1 MQGLQKIEIELEL
14 RGVSFADLLKMCAV
28 WVTIQRRWLS
38 SDCYATCYGGT
49 DGVHA
54 GRTPGVLSWPEDTS
68 IDALRRCGEERG
80 EAKRIEQQ
88 KSAYLTVWFAVWR

>member
-80 EAKRIEQQ
+80 KAKRIEQQ
-88 KSAYLTVWFAVWR
+88 QSAYLTVWFAVWR